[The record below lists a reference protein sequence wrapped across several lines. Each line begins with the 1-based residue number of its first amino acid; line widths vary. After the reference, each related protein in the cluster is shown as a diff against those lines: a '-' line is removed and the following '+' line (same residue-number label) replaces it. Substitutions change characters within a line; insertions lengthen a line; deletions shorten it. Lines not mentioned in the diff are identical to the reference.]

1 MATIEEIR
9 EHVATGRPAAV
20 PVGWVSLLLNEIDR
34 LTDQNKELDGRLWN
48 LEAAEHIGG
57 GPGAGGESVS
67 EVRREADRHRKSAND
82 WRRQAERLEKEN
94 DDLRD
99 DLRRARN
106 RNH

>member
-1 MATIEEIR
+1 MATIEEIPPR
-9 EHVATGRPAAV
+9 GAGGGPGAV
-20 PVGWVSLLLNEIDR
+20 PVGWASLLLSEIDR
-34 LTDQNKELDGRLWN
+34 LTEQNKELDGRLWN

-67 EVRREADRHRKSAND
+67 EVRREADRHRKSAD
-82 WRRQAERLEKEN
+82 EWRRKAERLEKEN

>member
-20 PVGWVSLLLNEIDR
+20 PVGWASR
-34 LTDQNKELDGRLWN
+34 LTEQNKELDGRLWN

-67 EVRREADRHRKSAND
+67 EVRREADRHRKSAD
-82 WRRQAERLEKEN
+82 EWRRQAERLEKEN